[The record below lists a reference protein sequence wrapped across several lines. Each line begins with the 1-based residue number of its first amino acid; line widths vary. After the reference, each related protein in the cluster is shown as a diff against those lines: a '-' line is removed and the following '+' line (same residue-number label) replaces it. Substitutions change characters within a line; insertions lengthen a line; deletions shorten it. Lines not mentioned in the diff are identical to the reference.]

1 MHTHYHKTLCR
12 LSKSQTWPRR
22 GRKDMPKASDLGQT
36 DVRTDRRTDGD
47 RLITLGRPQEGSN
60 HNWGN

>member
-22 GRKDMPKASDLGQT
+22 GRKDMPKAGDLGQT
-36 DVRTDRRTDGD
+36 DVRTDRTIFQKKKDEKFMFLFSFSD
-47 RLITLGRPQEGSN
+47 DYE
-60 HNWGN
+60 